1 MAGQMIGLLIS
12 IVLPANFIGV
22 LIIGNWR
29 GVDPVSD
36 PVIGR
41 LFAAFVV
48 VYFPVLLFGA
58 ASFGVIADQR
68 VWRRSVGVFGF
79 WCWVI
84 GLCCPPTMG
93 ADSLGKGLLL
103 GGAVAVVSALF
114 EWSCQ
119 LALTG
124 EFDTPRFSL
133 LATTISTPIF
143 VFWSLIAELTE
154 WLRPKGRRWMSILA
168 ESPTFTVIAGVIGI
182 VGYFLPWNTILDA
195 LHRAFP

>member
-1 MAGQMIGLLIS
+1 MRGQRALARRVSVARSSEWAAAGSVINPVFRSEYLNLLAMAGEAAGRRWAGEMGAAQGRMAGQMIGLLIS

-58 ASFGVIADQR
+58 ASSGVIADQR

-93 ADSLGKGLLL
+93 ADSLGKGLLVGRGS
-103 GGAVAVVSALF
+103 GGRVGAFRV
-114 EWSCQ
+114 
-119 LALTG
+119 
-124 EFDTPRFSL
+124 
-133 LATTISTPIF
+133 
-143 VFWSLIAELTE
+143 EL
-154 WLRPKGRRWMSILA
+154 S
-168 ESPTFTVIAGVIGI
+168 
-182 VGYFLPWNTILDA
+182 VGAD
-195 LHRAFP
+195 R